1 MSEQG
6 GAKVLPMTGVLA
18 DADVSADVWV
28 ERYSRV
34 HNIRYNYKTN
44 SILEDGEPVEAGI
57 FLAQMRLCAHSLGL
71 MDVKKMLPDAL
82 MVWRKE
88 KAREFLSF
96 LREEM
101 SFEDGDDRVSEWVEA
116 TTGSRNKLD
125 VAVVRHFIW
134 QVKRKL
140 FGLPV
145 EHHMMVI
152 LVGQSGGGKSVAVHK
167 LIEPLTEVVSLR
179 DMTIFND
186 QFARRAFAR
195 NFIIFFDELGRCE
208 DTDVNALKNI
218 ITAPRV
224 DWRGM
229 GSETTHSASQNCS
242 FIGCSNVP
250 VRERIKDPTSM
261 RRFWELRCQSRLD
274 WAKVNS
280 IDYRA
285 LWRSVD
291 ESGPCPIV
299 PVLQEVRSVQESA
312 LKHVDLIEDW
322 LESNCEPSPF
332 VPESPTTEDLYSNF
346 ADWCRAQTIW
356 GHEGLQSFARGLA
369 RRMENLGWQASSKR
383 SYRGTTWSLRL
394 RTSEATPA
402 GGVC

>member
-1 MSEQG
+1 MSEQT
-6 GAKVLPMTGVLA
+6 GAKILPLNGTLA
-18 DADVSADVWV
+18 DPDASAEAWV
-28 ERYSRV
+28 ERYSNV
-34 HNIRYNYKTN
+34 HNIRYSYKTN
-44 SILEDGEPVEAGI
+44 SILENGEPVESSL

-71 MDVKKMLPDAL
+71 MDVKRMLPDAL

-88 KAREFLSF
+88 RAREFLSS

-101 SFEDGDDRVSEWVEA
+101 SFEGGVDLVSEWVEA
-116 TTGSRNKLD
+116 TTGSRNELD

-145 EHHMMVI
+145 EHHMMVV

-229 GSETTHSASQNCS
+229 GSETTHSASQNSS

-250 VRERIKDPTSM
+250 VRERIKDPTST
-261 RRFWELRCQSRLD
+261 RRFWELRCQSQLD

-280 IDYRA
+280 IDYLA

-291 ESGPCPIV
+291 ESGPSPLTS
-299 PVLQEVRSVQESA
+299 VLGEVRSTQEST
-312 LKHVDLIEDW
+312 LKHVDLIEYW
-322 LESNCEPSPF
+322 LETCCEPCPFTADSPA
-332 VPESPTTEDLYSNF
+332 TEDLYSNF
-346 ADWCRAQTIW
+346 AEWCRAQTIW
-356 GHEGLQSFARGLA
+356 GHEGVQSFAKGLV
-369 RRMENLGWQASSKR
+369 RRIENLGWQASSKR

-394 RTSEATPA
+394 KTCGEKPEAGA
-402 GGVC
+402 C